1 MKKHAIKKH
10 AMLALAGLAMM
21 TAATVAAAPAPPLSY
36 VQIRYVGSSNQG
48 WEPITDSQ
56 FSTTL
61 DHGGAQLRVLTVEV
75 GYGTVRIAKING
87 VTLPSTANYQ
97 TIAFCGNNF
106 LTPCSP
112 GQTIVG
118 YSRYWNVDG
127 YQSGTF
133 SYQTTSINSPFN
145 TMSDTLNIL

>member
-1 MKKHAIKKH
+1 MKKAL
-10 AMLALAGLAMM
+10 LALAAVGLMS
-21 TAATVAAAPAPPLSY
+21 AATVAAAPAPPLSY

-48 WEPITDSQ
+48 WEPIADGTIT
-56 FSTTL
+56 TTL

-97 TIAFCGNNF
+97 TIAFCGSNF

-118 YSRYWNVDG
+118 FTRYWNVDG
-127 YQSGTF
+127 YQGGTF

>member
-1 MKKHAIKKH
+1 MKKM

-21 TAATVAAAPAPPLSY
+21 TSATVSAATAPPLSY
-36 VQIRYVGSSNQG
+36 VQVRYVGSSNQG
-48 WEPITDSQ
+48 WEPIADAQ
-56 FSTTL
+56 ASTTL

-97 TIAFCGNNF
+97 TIAFCGSNF
-106 LTPCSP
+106 LTPCSA

-118 YSRYWNVDG
+118 YTRYWNLDG
-127 YQSGTF
+127 YQGGTF

-145 TMSDTLNIL
+145 TMIDSLNIL